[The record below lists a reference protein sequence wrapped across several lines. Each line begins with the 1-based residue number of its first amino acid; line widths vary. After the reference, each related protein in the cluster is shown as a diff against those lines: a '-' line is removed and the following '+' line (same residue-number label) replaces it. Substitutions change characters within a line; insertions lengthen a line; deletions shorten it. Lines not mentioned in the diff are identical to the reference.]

1 MSWMKDLYTIFQK
14 LDAIGVDDI
23 KKEIVK
29 AHLYG
34 CSVNGA
40 EAYFLVLQQ
49 LVAIKKDKVQ
59 IYEVIKSEVE
69 NIIQY
74 SRLN

>member
-1 MSWMKDLYTIFQK
+1 MIWMKDLYTIYQK
-14 LDAIGVDDI
+14 LDEIGVEDV

-49 LVAIKKDKVQ
+49 LVLIKKDNVK
-59 IYEVIKSEVE
+59 IYEVIKREVE
-69 NIIQY
+69 SIIQY

>member
-1 MSWMKDLYTIFQK
+1 MSWMKDLYTIYQK
-14 LDAIGVDDI
+14 LDAVGFEDV

-34 CSVNGA
+34 CSGG
-40 EAYFLVLQQ
+40 EAYYLVLQQ
-49 LVAIKKDKVQ
+49 LVMIKKDKVQ